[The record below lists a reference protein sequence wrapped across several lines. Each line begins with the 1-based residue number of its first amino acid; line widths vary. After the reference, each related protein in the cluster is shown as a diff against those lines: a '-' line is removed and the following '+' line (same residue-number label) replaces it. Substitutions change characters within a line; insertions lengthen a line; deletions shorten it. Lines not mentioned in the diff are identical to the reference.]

1 MTITQKLLTVNKYS
15 RPGMLLNRV
24 TALVIHYTADAGATA
39 QNERDYFNSMP
50 GRPEKDRRYV
60 SSHYIVGLSGEII
73 QCVPETEIAYC
84 SNQANDYSISIETC
98 HPDATGKFNTVTE
111 TALAE
116 LAADICT
123 RHGLDPRSDMI
134 RHYDV
139 TGKHCPKW
147 YVDHPADWTAFR
159 QRVAGLMVK
168 SQPDKWAVR
177 VGHFSQRETAQ
188 ETAGKIAT
196 LGFYNEVRTDT
207 SNGKYV
213 VDVFSFGDRNR
224 ADALA
229 WLLNNQKYSVV
240 NRI

>member
-15 RPGMLLNRV
+15 RPGTPLKHV
-24 TALVIHYTADAGATA
+24 TALVIHYVGNPGASADA
-39 QNERDYFNSMP
+39 NRNYFE
-50 GRPEKDRRYV
+50 GLKDGHGTYV

-73 QCVPETEIAYC
+73 QCVPESEVAYC

-98 HPDATGKFNTVTE
+98 HPDATGKFTAVTE

-116 LAADICT
+116 LAADICA
-123 RHGLDPRSDMI
+123 RHGLDPRVDMI

-177 VGHFSQRETAQ
+177 VGHFSRSDDAQKTAD
-188 ETAGKIAT
+188 KIKT
-196 LGFYNEVRTDT
+196 LGFYNEIRTDPA
-207 SNGKYV
+207 NNKYV
-213 VDVFSFGDRNR
+213 VDVFSFGDRAK

-229 WLLNNQKYSVV
+229 WLLNNQRYSIV